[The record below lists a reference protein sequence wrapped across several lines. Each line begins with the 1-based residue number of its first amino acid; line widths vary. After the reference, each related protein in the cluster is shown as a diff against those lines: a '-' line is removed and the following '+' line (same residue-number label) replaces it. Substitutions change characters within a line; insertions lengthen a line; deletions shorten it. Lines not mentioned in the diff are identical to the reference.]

1 MSLTKKTSLLDDDI
15 FLRHVLQQCRSTTV
29 CKHVVLELPSR
40 ILRNFDNYPVV
51 LCASL
56 YLTVLDFLKLAKH
69 PERLKC
75 EHLEVLC
82 NDI

>member
-1 MSLTKKTSLLDDDI
+1 M
-15 FLRHVLQQCRSTTV
+15 
-29 CKHVVLELPSR
+29 VLELPSH
-40 ILRNFDNYPVV
+40 ILRLFDNYRFV
-51 LCASL
+51 LFATL

-75 EHLEVLC
+75 EHLEVLR